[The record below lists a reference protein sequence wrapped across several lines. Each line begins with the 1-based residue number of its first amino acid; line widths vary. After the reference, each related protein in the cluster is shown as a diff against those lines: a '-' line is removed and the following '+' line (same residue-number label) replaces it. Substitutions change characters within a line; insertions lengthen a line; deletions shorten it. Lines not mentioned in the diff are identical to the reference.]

1 MSPAKFVSGP
11 SAEACDLQELKKI
24 QDLVFVVLRMQIKEM
39 RKESEKNLL
48 HF

>member
-11 SAEACDLQELKKI
+11 TEEACDLQELNKI
-24 QDLVFVVLRMQIKEM
+24 QDLVFDVLRMQIKEM